1 MSHLPHSR
9 LGGWA
14 AALATVLLWSGFF
27 LSLKAGA
34 QASLPLLGLALL
46 RYGVPALLLAPRYWR
61 ARVRFKAVP
70 ARWRLVIMA
79 GAGLPF
85 FWLGA
90 SGMQLAPVNQ
100 GSALIP
106 GLVPL
111 WVALLLWGM
120 GECCGPQR
128 RLGLSLIAS
137 ALLVMIWHAAP
148 GVWLGQLHFIGAAL
162 LWALFTLDVKR
173 SGLGPLDSAAL
184 VAVPSTLVLLPIV
197 LWQGWPTGGTGQT
210 WLWQGVVQGL
220 GAGLGAALCYGH
232 AIRVLGAEITSAIG
246 SLTPLVASALACLL
260 LDEVLTL
267 PHWLTLAL
275 LASGVMLASRVAG
288 PSALL
293 PAPQQPA
300 TQAAIE

>member
-46 RYGVPALLLAPRYWR
+46 RYGIPALLLAPRYWQ

-70 ARWRLVIMA
+70 ARWRLAIMV

-111 WVALLLWGM
+111 WVALLLWGL
-120 GECCGPQR
+120 GERCGPGR

-137 ALLVMIWHAAP
+137 ALLVMILTGAP
-148 GVWLGQLHFIGAAL
+148 GIWLGQLHFIGAAL
-162 LWALFTLDVKR
+162 LWALFTLGVKR
-173 SGLGPLDSAAL
+173 SGLGPLDAAAL
-184 VAVPSTLVLLPIV
+184 VAVPSTLVLLPMVIW
-197 LWQGWPTGGTGQT
+197 LGWPAGGTVQI
-210 WLWQGVVQGL
+210 WIWQGVIQGA

-232 AIRVLGAEITSAIG
+232 AIRVLGAEITSAVG

-260 LDEVLTL
+260 LGEVLTL

-275 LASGVMLASRVAG
+275 LAIGVMLASRVAS

-293 PAPQQPA
+293 PAAQQA
-300 TQAAIE
+300 TTQATVQ